1 MTQTSNRI
9 MDEFAKLMNDAA
21 GVAQGVK
28 REVETAVRGQM
39 ERFLSDMD
47 MVQRE
52 EFEAVRAMAI
62 KAREENE
69 ALHGRVKALEA
80 QLAGAG
86 SKARKPAA
94 RKPGAKAASK
104 TGSAKSAGKA

>member
-1 MTQTSNRI
+1 
-9 MDEFAKLMNDAA
+9 
-21 GVAQGVK
+21 
-28 REVETAVRGQM
+28 
-39 ERFLSDMD
+39 
-47 MVQRE
+47 
-52 EFEAVRAMAI
+52 MAI

-94 RKPGAKAASK
+94 GKPAAKAASK